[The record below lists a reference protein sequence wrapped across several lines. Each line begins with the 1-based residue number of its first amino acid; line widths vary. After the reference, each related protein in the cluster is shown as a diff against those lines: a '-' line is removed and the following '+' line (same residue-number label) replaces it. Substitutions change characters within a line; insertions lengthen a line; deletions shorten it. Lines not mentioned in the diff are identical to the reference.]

1 MNWFLSHPV
10 LQDWDF
16 AMQYTRVR
24 TFQHNQA
31 PRHYYLVQ
39 ALVDCPAT
47 CHVLHVAG
55 QHYLVHALVEV
66 PATGQVLQAAG
77 QN

>member
-1 MNWFLSHPV
+1 
-10 LQDWDF
+10 
-16 AMQYTRVR
+16 MQYTRVR

-55 QHYLVHALVEV
+55 QHYLVHAVVEV

-77 QN
+77 KNQSSHALIEIITKGPAL

>member
-1 MNWFLSHPV
+1 
-10 LQDWDF
+10 
-16 AMQYTRVR
+16 MQYPRVWK
-24 TFQHNQA
+24 FQHHQA

-39 ALVDCPAT
+39 ALVEVPAT

-55 QHYLVHALVEV
+55 QHYLVHAVVEV

-77 QN
+77 KNQSSHALIEIITKGPAL